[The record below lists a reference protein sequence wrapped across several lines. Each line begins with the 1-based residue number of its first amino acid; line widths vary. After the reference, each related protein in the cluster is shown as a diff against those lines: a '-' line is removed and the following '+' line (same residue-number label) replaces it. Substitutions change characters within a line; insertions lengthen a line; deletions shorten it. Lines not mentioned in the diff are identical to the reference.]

1 MDIRKFSATAEFTAE
16 VETRAGV
23 EKLIFKVRPLPQFKV
38 AEYKDQSDTDRLV
51 SLLMDAVVDWNLELD
66 GQKITCD
73 EENKKKY
80 LPALF
85 DIICV
90 NGKTIGTE
98 ILTFCGD
105 SKSFFGE

>member
-1 MDIRKFSATAEFTAE
+1 MDIGKFSATAEYMAE
-16 VETRAGV
+16 VETRAGT
-23 EKLIFKVRPLPQFKV
+23 KKFIFKVRPVPQFKV
-38 AEYKDQSDTDRLV
+38 VEYKDQSEADRLV

-66 GQKITCD
+66 GQKIPCD

-85 DIICV
+85 DIICKT
-90 NGKTIGTE
+90 GRTIGTE
-98 ILTFCGD
+98 LLAFCGD

>member
-1 MDIRKFSATAEFTAE
+1 MDIKKFSAIAEFTAE
-16 VETRAGV
+16 VETRAGA
-23 EKLIFKVRPLPQFKV
+23 EKIIFKVRPLPQFKV

-51 SLLMDAVVDWNLELD
+51 SLLMGAVVDWNLELD
-66 GQKITCD
+66 GQKIPCD

-85 DIICV
+85 DIICK
-90 NGKTIGTE
+90 NGRTIGTE